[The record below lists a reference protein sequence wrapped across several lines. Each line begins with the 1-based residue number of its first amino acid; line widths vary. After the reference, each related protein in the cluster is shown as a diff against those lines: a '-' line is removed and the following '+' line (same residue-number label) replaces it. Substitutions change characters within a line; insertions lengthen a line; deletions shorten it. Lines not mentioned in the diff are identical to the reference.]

1 MRLRFSLASRLMLL
15 PVALL
20 PVTADWPHA
29 ELHVMSLGE
38 AVGHSTQLRSQLCC
52 NTCWCAVAGA
62 VAGAADAAGFAG
74 TEMLCVRGAWP
85 CSCGTANVWL
95 ICARPQNRALRRV
108 SYAGTGDFKVSKRFS
123 NIECSAYIRVS

>member
-38 AVGHSTQLRSQLCC
+38 AVEHSAQLRSRAVLQYSLVCC
-52 NTCWCAVAGA
+52 RWC
-62 VAGAADAAGFAG
+62 
-74 TEMLCVRGAWP
+74 CRW
-85 CSCGTANVWL
+85 CC
-95 ICARPQNRALRRV
+95 
-108 SYAGTGDFKVSKRFS
+108 
-123 NIECSAYIRVS
+123 